1 VFKRKSFRFQKKY
14 IAFFTIVP
22 VLLMSALIHAPCP
35 VCQGRGSVSSTGMRW
50 VSINDIKAT
59 TGGVYLAFC
68 GTYRIYI
75 TDISLELQNNGE
87 TDANGQLSLIL
98 VDYRNGNVLDNQYVG
113 VSVPAKMQ
121 TNAVYTVYFQTNV
134 DDPQTVKVTAKVVN
148 GDIPDKV
155 CNGTGKIPMNSWP
168 VYSST
173 RDRLLKSQEQAV
185 VTPAFMPVFIP
196 PEDWDANSAY
206 DMEVYDDFVGK

>member
-1 VFKRKSFRFQKKY
+1 MFRIRDFRFQKKY
-14 IAFFTIVP
+14 IAFFTVIP
-22 VLLMSALIHAPCP
+22 VLLLSALIRVPCP
-35 VCQGRGSVSSTGMRW
+35 VCEGAGYVSSTGMRW

-68 GTYRIYI
+68 GVYRIYI
-75 TDISLELQNNGE
+75 TDISLELQNNSD

-98 VDYRNGNVLDNQYVG
+98 VDYKNGNVLDNQYVA
-113 VSVPAKMQ
+113 VSVPAHMQ

-134 DDPQTVKVTAKVVN
+134 DDPQTVKVTAKVVS
-148 GDIPDKV
+148 GDVADKA
-155 CNGTGKIPMNSWP
+155 CNGSGKVPLNSWP

-173 RDRLLKSQEQAV
+173 KDRLLKSQEQAV
-185 VTPAFMPVFIP
+185 VVPAFQPIFIP

-206 DMEVYDDFVGK
+206 EMEVYDDFVGK